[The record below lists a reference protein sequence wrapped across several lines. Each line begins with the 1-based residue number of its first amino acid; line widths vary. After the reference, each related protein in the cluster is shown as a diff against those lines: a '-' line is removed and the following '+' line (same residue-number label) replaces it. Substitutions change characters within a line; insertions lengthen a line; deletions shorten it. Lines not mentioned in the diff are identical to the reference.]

1 MREGE
6 GDDRRLWG
14 KGEEGEKIIG
24 PFGVSMGW
32 LMIIK
37 RDEEDDE
44 LIFESVFKSFL

>member
-1 MREGE
+1 MSVAATDARVTTPEARFPCDGQGR

-32 LMIIK
+32 
-37 RDEEDDE
+37 DG
-44 LIFESVFKSFL
+44 